1 MRSFLRVILFA
12 ALLTAL
18 FAAPANAYLMP
29 DVRMTAAETATPAEE
44 TLARCQAELDAIRAR
59 VPATAL
65 GEHGRASRR
74 GHLSAEQR
82 RIAASYEKAQETFA
96 FWKYVADL
104 KRDLIALQADP
115 ADPVAIA
122 EADAIAK
129 IAIQRIYEL
138 SREYR
143 IVGSALINNF
153 LVNRGVKEKGFCY
166 QYVSQIRG
174 ALRQRGWQRYELRWG
189 EAWAGEFRENN
200 ALVIT
205 AAGAPFERGIAV
217 DVWRSAS
224 KPFWTPVSG
233 DRFPWKEAFNIEIDD
248 SKEVKGSVI
257 SDR

>member
-1 MRSFLRVILFA
+1 MRSPLGISLLA

-18 FAAPANAYLMP
+18 CACTADAYLMP
-29 DVRMTAAETATPAEE
+29 EVRISAAEAAAPAEV
-44 TLARCQAELDAIRAR
+44 TLERCRAELDAIRAE
-59 VPATAL
+59 VPVTAL
-65 GEHGRASRR
+65 GEQGRASRKL
-74 GHLSAEQR
+74 HLTAKQR
-82 RIAASYEKAQETFA
+82 RIAATYERAEEA
-96 FWKYVADL
+96 FVFWRYVSDL
-104 KRDLIALQADP
+104 KRDLIGLQGNPEDP
-115 ADPVAIA
+115 AAIA

-153 LVNRGVKEKGFCY
+153 LVNRGFKQKGFCY
-166 QYVSQIRG
+166 QYVGEIRE
-174 ALRQRGWQRYELRWG
+174 ALRKRDWTRFELRWG

-205 AAGAPFERGIAV
+205 AVGAPFERGIAV

-233 DRFPWKEAFNIEIDD
+233 DRFPWKEAFNVEIED

-257 SDR
+257 RDQ